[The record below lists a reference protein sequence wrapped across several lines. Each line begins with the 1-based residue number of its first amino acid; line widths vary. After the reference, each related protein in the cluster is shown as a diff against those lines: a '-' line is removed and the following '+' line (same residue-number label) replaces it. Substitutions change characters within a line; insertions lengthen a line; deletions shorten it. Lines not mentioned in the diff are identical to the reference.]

1 MLQASDFISACTT
14 RGYTFFTGVPCSF
27 LKPLINYVIQ
37 SPDVDYIAA
46 SSEGEA
52 VGIAAGA
59 YLAGRKAV
67 VMCQNSGLGN
77 MVNPLTSLNFPFRIP
92 ILLIVTLRGE
102 PGLKDE
108 PQHELMGQITGK
120 LLDTLRISWAF
131 FPNDPEMVETAMDQ
145 AQNEMAATKLP
156 FALIM
161 KKGSVAKTDLA
172 TGAPM
177 ALNMRQVLPEGQ
189 FYCNPGERMPRIEAI
204 RIVRETISNEDAV
217 IATTGKIGRELFT
230 LGDTNNQLYV
240 VGSMGCASGIG
251 FGIQHVRPEQCVIVL
266 DGDGAALIKMG
277 TLATIGYY
285 KPEGFIHIILDNE
298 AYESTGGQ
306 RSVSPSVDFCQVAT
320 ACGYQQCYRADTRSD
335 LISAINSVRELP
347 GPSLIHVKVSRGS
360 AQDLGRPRLK
370 PFQVKGRFMRFLVGD
385 NNSNV

>member
-1 MLQASDFISACTT
+1 MLHAKNFISACTS
-14 RGYTFFTGVPCSF
+14 RGYTFFSGVPCSF

-46 SSEGEA
+46 TSEGEA

-77 MVNPLTSLNFPFRIP
+77 TINPLTSLNFPFRIP
-92 ILLIVTLRGE
+92 MLLIVTLRGE

-120 LLDTLRISWAF
+120 LLNTLRIPWTF
-131 FPNDPEMVETAMDQ
+131 FPNDPEMVETALDQ
-145 AQNEMAATKLP
+145 AQSEMAATGLP

-172 TGAPM
+172 TGAPV

-189 FYCNPGERMPRIEAI
+189 FYCNPGECMSRMEAI
-204 RIVRETISNEDAV
+204 RTVRKTISNEDAV
-217 IATTGKIGRELFT
+217 IATTGKIVRELFT
-230 LGDTNNQLYV
+230 LGDTDNQLYI
-240 VGSMGCASGIG
+240 VGSMGCAAGIG
-251 FGIQHVRPEQCVIVL
+251 FGIQHVRPEQRVIVL
-266 DGDGAALIKMG
+266 DGDGAALMKMG
-277 TLATIGYY
+277 SLATIGYY

-306 RSVSPSVDFCQVAT
+306 RSVSPSVDFCQVAS
-320 ACGYQQCYRADTRSD
+320 ACGYRQCYRADTKSD
-335 LISAINSVRELP
+335 LISAINSARELP
-347 GPSLIHVKVSRGS
+347 GPSLIHVKVSGGS
-360 AQDLGRPRLK
+360 DPDLGRPTLK
-370 PFQVKGRFMRFLVGD
+370 PFQVKERFMRFLKRALE
-385 NNSNV
+385 NV